1 MHACSLLPPGA
12 LAGTNK
18 IHEELEGLVA
28 KFVGKEDALCFG
40 MGFAT
45 NSTNMPILTGPVRG
59 PT

>member
-1 MHACSLLPPGA
+1 
-12 LAGTNK
+12 
-18 IHEELEGLVA
+18 VA